1 MITNKLQFLENTIK
15 KKRKKGNPEN
25 AKIDEHKMN
34 DMKNS
39 NVMLLNEKKK
49 REGRSRRDMVN
60 RISKDIG
67 H

>member
-15 KKRKKGNPEN
+15 KKGKKGNPEN

-39 NVMLLNEKKK
+39 NVMMLLNEKKK
-49 REGRSRRDMVN
+49 RGEVEE
-60 RISKDIG
+60 IW
-67 H
+67 